1 MDKYYEINKSQGFH
15 THSWTNF
22 VIPDSP
28 LGIFHPFFTIE
39 ILQFIVEQ
47 TNKYALE
54 CIGHLLMENDPVYHY
69 APVASRIS

>member
-1 MDKYYEINKSQGFH
+1 MKSISLKDFTH
-15 THSWTNF
+15 TVGQTV

-28 LGIFHPFFTIE
+28 LGIFHLFFTIE

-54 CIGHLLMENDPVYHY
+54 CMEHLLENDPVYHY
-69 APVASRIS
+69 APVASQIS

>member
-1 MDKYYEINKSQGFH
+1 MKSISLKDFTH
-15 THSWTNF
+15 TVGPTF

>member
-22 VIPDSP
+22 CYPK
-28 LGIFHPFFTIE
+28 FTIE